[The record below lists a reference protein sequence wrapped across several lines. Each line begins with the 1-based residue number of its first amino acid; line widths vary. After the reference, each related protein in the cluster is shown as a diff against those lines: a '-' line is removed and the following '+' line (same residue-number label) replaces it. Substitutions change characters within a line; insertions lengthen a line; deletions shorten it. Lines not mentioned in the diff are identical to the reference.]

1 MCTKCSYEPHDP
13 ISCENMSEWTKVC
26 LEVNGSLSIQWV
38 MNNTKDCSNC
48 FLTIEKT
55 GGRNAVRCWN
65 CQIIFCWNCFAERCD
80 LIPQLCIKP
89 KDRNRRRGD
98 LRLQYYYDG
107 FAKYFK
113 KLEKT
118 IIFSSDIQLQMNSKI
133 VEIQSKVP
141 ISTESKIG
149 IVVEMTIVC
158 DITMTDKYFKKLEKT
173 PSLLKRKLEQA
184 IEEPIISA
192 EVDDSM
198 TFQCS
203 LNSQHIFAM
212 VSLPLILAGLV
223 LTGISIVVYTRPE
236 QRKTTVRELCSMTRT
251 RWALLFS
258 FILSVFLSI
267 PRFREQI
274 INPYNGRPVPNKN
287 WTENSF
293 IGVINYFD
301 DNVFNALI
309 IFSLLLFINI
319 SIIALLK
326 YSQFVRM
333 RMTSQSSRDR
343 RTTIMLIFV
352 LLAYVG
358 THSPSMLIEYLD
370 KNLTTQLP
378 QEISILRKE
387 ISNFCMC
394 LHPIFSFIDYLI
406 FSEKYKATVK
416 SLFMRL
422 PKGTSSNNPPQA
434 V

>member
-1 MCTKCSYEPHDP
+1 MCTKCFHEPHDP
-13 ISCENMSEWTKVC
+13 ISCENLLEWKKACRELSE
-26 LEVNGSLSIQWV
+26 NPSMQWI
-38 MNNTKDCSNC
+38 MFNTKDCPNC
-48 FLTIEKT
+48 YVTIEREN
-55 GGRNAVRCWN
+55 G
-65 CQIIFCWNCFAERCD
+65 CD
-80 LIPQLCIKP
+80 
-89 KDRNRRRGD
+89 
-98 LRLQYYYDG
+98 
-107 FAKYFK
+107 
-113 KLEKT
+113 
-118 IIFSSDIQLQMNSKI
+118 
-133 VEIQSKVP
+133 V
-141 ISTESKIG
+141 
-149 IVVEMTIVC
+149 
-158 DITMTDKYFKKLEKT
+158 
-173 PSLLKRKLEQA
+173 PSLLKRKQEQA
-184 IEEPIISA
+184 MEEPIISA

-198 TFQCS
+198 IFQCS

-212 VSLPLILAGLV
+212 VSLPLILIGLV

-236 QRKTTVRELCSMTRT
+236 QRKTTIGYLFAFLSFFEFSFLFFALPSFSIAYLPSLTCSTEYPKYKSYIIVYIYPLTHVTKYMCVCISILISLQQWIAVFFPMQVRELCSMTRT

-258 FILSVFLSI
+258 FFLSIFLSI
-267 PRFREQI
+267 PKFGERV
-274 INPYNGRPVPNKN
+274 INPYNGRPVTNKT
-287 WTENSF
+287 WTESSF
-293 IGVINYFD
+293 IEVINYFD
-301 DNVFNALI
+301 DNVFNAFI
-309 IFSLLLFINI
+309 IFSILLFINI

-333 RMTSQSSRDR
+333 RMTSQSARDR

-370 KNLTTQLP
+370 ENLTTQLP